1 VQVNYAVFA
10 AFIEARPAMRPSAT
24 PRMLKSPSR
33 AQPRLA
39 ARNDDG
45 SGEQPVTRE
54 RCAGTLAKRDDNA
67 SSAADVDRQ
76 RGADEIGPAAQPGPA
91 ESARRRGLTCVV
103 EWLVAELNV
112 LR

>member
-1 VQVNYAVFA
+1 
-10 AFIEARPAMRPSAT
+10 
-24 PRMLKSPSR
+24 MLKSPSR

-67 SSAADVDRQ
+67 RPSSADAGEDVL
-76 RGADEIGPAAQPGPA
+76 I
-91 ESARRRGLTCVV
+91 
-103 EWLVAELNV
+103 W
-112 LR
+112 